1 MALNNNNN
9 VFFGL
14 YYHLVREKK
23 KPVQASF
30 AIKRGWLH
38 SMVWLTCVNSI
49 LPTVFSISF
58 LRSNN
63 NPGLESGLNEVHYIK
78 W

>member
-1 MALNNNNN
+1 MLLYVCVHNYVAHMALNNNNN

-23 KPVQASF
+23 KPSQASF

-38 SMVWLTCVNSI
+38 FIV
-49 LPTVFSISF
+49 
-58 LRSNN
+58 
-63 NPGLESGLNEVHYIK
+63 
-78 W
+78 